1 LEAAIPDGQ
10 SRWPTVD
17 LPEIVDVR
25 SRLLPASPRV
35 STRAQSALD
44 YGWMESV
51 DPSGGVFITAEGL
64 LMYLQP
70 DQALGLIAQCAKRF
84 PGGQMLFDLPS
95 AWFGKVRRS
104 KYEPRGPTRVRRCRS
119 ACRLS
124 RRLTW

>member
-51 DPSGGVFITAEGL
+51 DPSGGVFITAR
-64 LMYLQP
+64 
-70 DQALGLIAQCAKRF
+70 DC
-84 PGGQMLFDLPS
+84 
-95 AWFGKVRRS
+95 
-104 KYEPRGPTRVRRCRS
+104 
-119 ACRLS
+119 
-124 RRLTW
+124 